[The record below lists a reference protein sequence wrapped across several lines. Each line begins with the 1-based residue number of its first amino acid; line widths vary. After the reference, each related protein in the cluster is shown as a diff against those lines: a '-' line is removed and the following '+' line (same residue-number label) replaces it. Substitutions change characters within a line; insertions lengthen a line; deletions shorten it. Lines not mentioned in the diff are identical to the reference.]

1 MGMRGLTLSE
11 AAERARLVK
20 VRNYAVDLDLT
31 GDETGF
37 GCTTVIRFSCR
48 QPGASTFVEIRP
60 AELRRAVLNGR
71 ELDPADLDDSRLPL
85 DDLGADNELRVEAVM
100 PYSRTGQGLHRF
112 TDPADGEIY
121 LTAQCG
127 VDNAQRIFAAFDQ
140 PDLKAPIQVTA
151 TVPAGWTAVGNG
163 RGRPEPGQP
172 ARWRFAATPPIST
185 YLFTLVTGRLHSIVT
200 EHGGVPFALHCRRSL
215 ARYLDQEAA
224 ELLGVTR
231 ACFDRYREIFDEP
244 YPFDSYDQAFVPEL
258 DAGAMENP
266 GCVTFRDEFVFQS
279 AVTRAER
286 QTRGMV
292 IAHEMAHMWFGD
304 LVTMSWWDDLWLSES
319 FAEYMGFQVLSEATS
334 FTGTWADF
342 ALGRKPRGYDADQR
356 LSTHPVAPDRD
367 EVPDMDAAL
376 SNYDDISYAKG
387 ASALRQ
393 LVAWIGRRAFRTG
406 INAYLTQHRFG
417 NATLSD
423 LLDCL
428 TRASGLDVHEWAR
441 HWLRSTGVDTLTV
454 AAVQD
459 RAAETAGHEVGG
471 QLVIEHFGTRP
482 HRLLAGIYDHW
493 ADEPGRLGLRASV
506 PVSIDAATQ
515 RRVIPLPPGPRPAL
529 VLLNDGDLTYAK
541 IRPDPRSWATVT
553 SSLSS
558 IGDPVARAV
567 VWNTARD
574 LVRDGE
580 LPALDYLELV
590 ARHLPAETD
599 TAIAAHVLDFA
610 RAQVTD
616 RYLDPASRRAALALI
631 TGACRELLANATH
644 DTATPGPATPDT
656 AARNIAAHD
665 STDGLALTAVRGL
678 IDSAASPAEVADLR
692 ARLGDPGLTAELR
705 WQALLRLTVLGEVGR
720 VEIDQEH
727 DREPSADGQQRAARC
742 RAALPTCPAKQA
754 AWATLFETGHAA
766 GSGQGAGTELP
777 AYLLTATAQGFW
789 QPEQADLLAGY
800 LPRYFPAVIRAAD
813 ERGAAAARILV
824 RHGFPAHAVDAATL
838 AAGEQ
843 CLEHQTLAP
852 GLRRL
857 LADQLDDLRRA
868 LCARQVP

>member
-20 VRNYAVDLDLT
+20 VRNYVVDLDLT
-31 GDETGF
+31 GDAAGF
-37 GCTTVIRFSCR
+37 GATTVIRFSCR

-71 ELDPADLDDSRLPL
+71 ELDPADLDGSRLPL
-85 DDLGADNELRVEAVM
+85 DDLSADNELRVEAVM
-100 PYSRTGQGLHRF
+100 PYSRTGQGMHRF
-112 TDPADGEIY
+112 TDPADGEVY

-140 PDLKAPIQVTA
+140 PDLKAAIEVTA

-163 RGRPEPGQP
+163 RGRPEPGHP
-172 ARWRFAATPPIST
+172 GRWRFAATPPIST

-200 EHGGVPFALHCRRSL
+200 EHGGIPFALHCRRSL

-231 ACFDRYREIFDEP
+231 ACFDRYRETFDEP

-266 GCVTFRDEFVFQS
+266 GCVTFRDEFMFQS
-279 AVTRAER
+279 AVTRADR
-286 QTRGMV
+286 QTRGMI

-319 FAEYMGFQVLSEATS
+319 FAEYMGFQVLSEATG

-342 ALGRKPRGYDADQR
+342 ALGRKPGGYDADQR

-376 SNYDDISYAKG
+376 SNYDHISYAKG

-406 INAYLTQHRFG
+406 INAYLTQYRFG

-459 RAAETAGHEVGG
+459 EAGDAAG
-471 QLVIEHFGTRP
+471 QLVIEHYGTRP
-482 HRLLAGIYDHW
+482 HRLLAGIYDHRP
-493 ADEPGRLGLRASV
+493 DEPGRLGLRASV
-506 PVSIDAATQ
+506 PVSIDAGTQ

-553 SSLSS
+553 SSLSG

-567 VWNTARD
+567 VWNAARD

-580 LPALDYLELV
+580 LPALDYLQLV

-616 RYLDPASRRAALALI
+616 RYLDPGSRRTGLDLI
-631 TGACRELLANATH
+631 AGACRELLAH
-644 DTATPGPATPDT
+644 ATPD
-656 AARNIAAHD
+656 AGH
-665 STDGLALTAVRGL
+665 GLALTALRGL
-678 IDSAASPAEVADLR
+678 IYSASGPADIADLR
-692 ARLGDPGLTAELR
+692 TWLGDPGLAPDLR
-705 WQALLRLTVLGEVGR
+705 WQALLRLTVLGEVSR
-720 VEIDQEH
+720 AEIDQEH

-754 AWATLFETGHAA
+754 AWAALFQTGQVA
-766 GSGQGAGTELP
+766 GHGQAAGTELP

-789 QPEQADLLAGY
+789 QPEQAGLLAGY

-824 RHGFPAHAVDAATL
+824 RHGFPAYAVDAATL
-838 AAGEQ
+838 AAGER
-843 CLEHQTLAP
+843 CLDHGTVAP

-868 LCARQVP
+868 LRARRTP